1 MAETLAE
8 ALQNLSDEK
17 DSMVAALVAKGV
29 DIDDNAGFSDIST
42 ALSNIATPVKLT
54 PVTSTISQSD
64 MYALNVGDK
73 TVVFGSFTKSSTGSA
88 VFSFPETFNF
98 AHTSTHSYWYYIANG
113 SSTSGYRSTSSYS
126 YSVSK
131 ANKQVTLYCYS
142 SNTKYYYTYWFY

>member
-54 PVTSTISQSD
+54 HLRDLRYLVSP
-64 MYALNVGDK
+64 K
-73 TVVFGSFTKSSTGSA
+73 
-88 VFSFPETFNF
+88 
-98 AHTSTHSYWYYIANG
+98 H
-113 SSTSGYRSTSSYS
+113 STSPIHQHTHIGT
-126 YSVSK
+126 
-131 ANKQVTLYCYS
+131 TLQMVHPHQDIAQHHL
-142 SNTKYYYTYWFY
+142 THIQ